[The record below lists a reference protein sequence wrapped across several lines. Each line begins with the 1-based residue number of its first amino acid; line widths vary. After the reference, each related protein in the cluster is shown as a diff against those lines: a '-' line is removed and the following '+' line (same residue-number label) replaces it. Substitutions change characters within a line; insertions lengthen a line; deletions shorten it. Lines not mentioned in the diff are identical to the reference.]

1 MQILAKLAA
10 IITIIMGILNGWRSV
25 AQFQQR
31 DVLIEY
37 GASLPIGL
45 IASIS
50 MFWAIVLIGGG
61 VVAWRQPA
69 RMKLLIPLLF
79 LTYTL
84 YSLWLP
90 TETLPSLYGHLFLT
104 IFTALALRFSGR
116 DRPLRNE

>member
-1 MQILAKLAA
+1 MLLLARFAA
-10 IITIIMGILNGWRSV
+10 VFTMLMGILNGWRSV

-50 MFWAIVLIGGG
+50 MLWAIVFFGAG
-61 VVAWRQPA
+61 VVAWRQPS
-69 RMKLLIPLLF
+69 RTKLLIPLLF

-104 IFTALALRFSGR
+104 IFTAFALRKS
-116 DRPLRNE
+116 LQENTVNNQ